1 MLKAVEHG
9 KIHEKVQADN
19 RELAKASATL
29 NFSPLSV
36 DELSKH
42 LPSIL
47 FDGVEDDMLLPL
59 GQPQKLVATLNHP
72 DPGSEVVIVSG
83 VPRSGTSMMMQMLVA
98 GGLPAFTDGKRTA
111 DDSNPKGYFEEDRV
125 KSLYK
130 NNRWLPSCSGQVL
143 KVVAPLVP
151 YLPKKVHYKVIFM
164 TRPMEQVL
172 SSQKS
177 MLDRMGRQ
185 DLDTPIAQLEIAF
198 REQTKTAISLLRLHK
213 IPTLEIDY
221 KQAVH
226 EPMQTAKAVQEFLGR
241 ALETNMMARTVDP
254 SLYREQT

>member
-1 MLKAVEHG
+1 SRCYLKQDRIRDAELSGKNAIQLKHHFPAAYYYLALAQRKTGNTSAATQSLKTAISQNPNFAEAHKALSEIYGKDSSTMLKAVEHG
-9 KIHEKVQADN
+9 KLHEKVQADN

-151 YLPKKVHYKVIFM
+151 YLPKK
-164 TRPMEQVL
+164 
-172 SSQKS
+172 
-177 MLDRMGRQ
+177 
-185 DLDTPIAQLEIAF
+185 
-198 REQTKTAISLLRLHK
+198 
-213 IPTLEIDY
+213 
-221 KQAVH
+221 
-226 EPMQTAKAVQEFLGR
+226 
-241 ALETNMMARTVDP
+241 
-254 SLYREQT
+254 